1 MANTNQFK
9 EKNEP
14 PNEKR
19 IQEILRSNYIYLEAI
34 RSYIT
39 DTIGETKEE
48 WKYYGA
54 KYGWNLKKFYKK
66 RNLFFIGMYD
76 GYFQISFVFGERAVN
91 AVVDSDISDKLKKEL
106 TEARKYAEGR
116 GLSIQVQDDT
126 HLEDIKKL
134 LQIKI
139 NN

>member
-1 MANTNQFK
+1 MSENQFK
-9 EKNEP
+9 IKDKVP
-14 PNEKR
+14 DEKR
-19 IQEILRSNYIYLEAI
+19 IKNTLKSNFSNLEAI
-34 RSYIT
+34 RTYIA

-76 GYFQISFVFGERAVN
+76 GYFRISFVFGDKAYN
-91 AVVDSDISDKLKKEL
+91 AIMESDISEELKTEL
-106 TEARKYAEGR
+106 SQARKYAEGR
-116 GLSIQVQDDT
+116 GLSIEVHDDAR
-126 HLEDIKKL
+126 LNDIEKL
-134 LQIKI
+134 LHVKV